1 MCIHKRAAII
11 QKEITRKPTNG
22 RICNEVVLPA
32 AVSDLQFDRVGF
44 SGRFHGK
51 GLQFISPHIVGGEG
65 VGKSNFTVEK
75 PDSHHL
81 GHMTK
86 DNINPDQSH

>member
-22 RICNEVVLPA
+22 RICNEVVLPV

-51 GLQFISPHIVGGEG
+51 GL
-65 VGKSNFTVEK
+65 
-75 PDSHHL
+75 
-81 GHMTK
+81 
-86 DNINPDQSH
+86 